1 MRRKRR
7 KKQNL
12 ADYITDR
19 KVKFA
24 EAGGDFHSA
33 PNSGISSGPE
43 LWKHLRRRNNGE
55 DAERD
60 LTNFVRR

>member
-1 MRRKRR
+1 MHRKRKR
-7 KKQNL
+7 KKKEKNL

-33 PNSGISSGPE
+33 PDSGISSGPK

-55 DAERD
+55 DAERGPH
-60 LTNFVRR
+60 